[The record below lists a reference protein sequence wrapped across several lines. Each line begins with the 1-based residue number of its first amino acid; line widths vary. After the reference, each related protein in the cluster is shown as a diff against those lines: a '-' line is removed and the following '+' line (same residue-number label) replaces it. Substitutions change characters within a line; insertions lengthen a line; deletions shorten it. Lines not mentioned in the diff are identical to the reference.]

1 MLRPVPTWLLIVL
14 TLVTGLAIGVVI
26 GRHWR
31 ATALRVEWHQA
42 QRRATDA
49 WRRRIRPD
57 EWRQDSTRRAAAE
70 STFARRRTPVLPRE
84 IARQQLFAD
93 CALGFEVRD
102 SVERLALFEA
112 RARVWQEPSHNVT
125 KASAFRPTGFT
136 AGDTV
141 WIVVHD
147 MNCGELA
154 IGGFALL
161 PVRPETLRAR
171 IR

>member
-1 MLRPVPTWLLIVL
+1 MPRPVPTWLLIVL
-14 TLVTGLAIGVVI
+14 TLTTGLAIGVVI

-31 ATALRVEWHQA
+31 ATALNAEWRQA

-49 WRRRIRPD
+49 WRYRTRPN
-57 EWRQDSTRRAAAE
+57 EWRRDSTRRAATE
-70 STFARRRTPVLPRE
+70 STFARRPTPVLPRE

-93 CALGFEVRD
+93 CAVGFEVRA
-102 SVERLALFEA
+102 SVERLALLEA
-112 RARVWQEPSHNVT
+112 RARFWQEPSHDVT
-125 KASAFRPTGFT
+125 KASAFRPTGFA

-161 PVRPETLRAR
+161 PVRPETLQAR
-171 IR
+171 VP